1 MKKLKIVGSFFMG
14 VLIFFT
20 VCCSPVVYAAEQL
33 NTAAMNNVYISADD
47 LLPSVTARSAIV
59 MEAATGKVLYSRD
72 GNARRYPASTTKIMT
87 LIVALEKG
95 NLDDIVTVSRN
106 ASQTEGSTIWL
117 EPGEKIRL
125 ADLLYGMMLVSGN
138 DATVAV
144 AEHIAG
150 SVDAFAK
157 LMTDKAHEIGAT
169 NTNFVNSSGLPDLNH
184 YTTAYDL
191 AKITAYGYRNPMFE
205 QIVST
210 KEKQIPW
217 ADKGYNRELRNE
229 NRMLWLYKGGNGVKT
244 GYTNAAGRCLVTG
257 AKQNGVQLI
266 TVVLD
271 SLYMWNDSI
280 AMLDYG
286 FRHVKSVTLVK
297 KGAVLKQVKVITG
310 DKSSLSLQTNTSIE
324 VPVVDDEKADFRT
337 VIDAPDR
344 VNAAIKKGD
353 IVGKVSVF
361 YENNEIASANLVATE
376 SIGKKSFFLQLCK
389 YFASTVDYLKHT
401 LLLS

>member
-1 MKKLKIVGSFFMG
+1 LKIVGSLFMG
-14 VLIFFT
+14 VLLFFT
-20 VCCSPVVYAAEQL
+20 VLNNAIVSSAEQMD
-33 NTAAMNNVYISADD
+33 TAATNNVYISADD
-47 LLPSVTARSAIV
+47 LLPSVTARSAII
-59 MEAATGKVLYSRD
+59 MEAATGKVLYSRAID
-72 GNARRYPASTTKIMT
+72 ARRYPASTTKIMT

-106 ASQTEGSTIWL
+106 ASRTEGSTIWL

-125 ADLLYGMMLVSGN
+125 SDLLYGMMLVSGN

-150 SVDAFAK
+150 SVDAFAQ

-191 AKITAYGYRNPMFE
+191 AKIAAYGYRNPMFE

-217 ADKGYNRELRNE
+217 ADKGYDRELRNE
-229 NRMLWLYKGGNGVKT
+229 NQMLWLYKGGNGVKT
-244 GYTNAAGRCLVTG
+244 GYTDAAGRCLVAA
-257 AKQNGVQLI
+257 AKQDGVQLI

-280 AMLDYG
+280 ALLDYG
-286 FRHVKSVTLVK
+286 FRHVQSVPMVK
-297 KGAVLKQVKVITG
+297 KGTVLKQVKVISG
-310 DKSSLSLQTNTSIE
+310 DKPSLSLQTDASIE
-324 VPVVDDEKADFRT
+324 VPVVDGERENYRT
-337 VIDAPDR
+337 VIDVPNR
-344 VNAAIKKGD
+344 VSAAVKKGD
-353 IVGKVSVF
+353 PIGKVSIF

-376 SIGKKSFFLQLCK
+376 SIGKKSFFLQLFK
-389 YFASTVDYLKHT
+389 HFAGTVDYLKHT

>member
-1 MKKLKIVGSFFMG
+1 
-14 VLIFFT
+14 
-20 VCCSPVVYAAEQL
+20 
-33 NTAAMNNVYISADD
+33 MNNVYISADD